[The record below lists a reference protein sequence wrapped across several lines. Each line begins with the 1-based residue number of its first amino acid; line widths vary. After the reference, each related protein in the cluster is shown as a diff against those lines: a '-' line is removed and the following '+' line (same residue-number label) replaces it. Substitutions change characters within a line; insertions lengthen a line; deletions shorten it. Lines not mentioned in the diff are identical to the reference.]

1 MNPYY
6 PNPCPAPPN
15 PAMMNTKRFS
25 RQKNWERPEKTE
37 TDSINDDKAKIAQ
50 KLENYVE
57 VENID
62 YVSSNTHI
70 RYYVFDTRGDVPS
83 YKFRLGGLLVMK
95 HTDYVVLSN
104 GNLTWSVPKK
114 TEHSGKTYPTMFYRI
129 MTPYEMQQK
138 KADESR
144 QENDNKQVVLT
155 KQQEELE
162 RQKAEIEKLKR
173 VILKMSRQEE
183 LNAENQTVV
192 SNASKI
198 NGKGRSDVTDPKGK
212 GRKKNID

>member
-25 RQKNWERPEKTE
+25 RQKNWVRPEKTE
-37 TDSINDDKAKIAQ
+37 TDKINEDEQKIQ
-50 KLENYVE
+50 EKLQNYIE

-62 YVSSNTHI
+62 FVSSNTHV
-70 RYYVFDTRGDVPS
+70 RYFVFDTRGDDPS
-83 YKFRLGGLLVMK
+83 YKFRSGGLLAMK

-114 TEHSGKTYPTMFYRI
+114 TEHLGKMYPTRFFRVY
-129 MTPYEMQQK
+129 TPYEMQQK

-144 QENDNKQVVLT
+144 QENDQKQVVLSE
-155 KQQEELE
+155 QQQELE

-173 VILKMSRQEE
+173 VIVKMSKNDQ
-183 LNAENQTVV
+183 LTAENQTVV
-192 SNASKI
+192 SSASRMAGGSSSKTR
-198 NGKGRSDVTDPKGK
+198 KG
-212 GRKKNID
+212 KNID

>member
-25 RQKNWERPEKTE
+25 RQKNWVRPDKTE
-37 TDSINDDKAKIAQ
+37 TDKINEDDQKIQ
-50 KLENYVE
+50 EKLQNYVE

-62 YVSSNTHI
+62 FVSSNTHV
-70 RYYVFDTRGDVPS
+70 RYFVFDTRGDEPS
-83 YKFRLGGLLVMK
+83 YKFRSGGLLAMK

-114 TEHSGKTYPTMFYRI
+114 TEHLGKMYPTRFFRVL
-129 MTPYEMQQK
+129 TPYEMQQK

-144 QENDNKQVVLT
+144 QENDQKQVVLSE
-155 KQQEELE
+155 QQQELE

-173 VILKMSRQEE
+173 VIVKMSKQEQ
-183 LNAENQTVV
+183 LSAENQTVV
-192 SNASKI
+192 SSASRMAGGSK
-198 NGKGRSDVTDPKGK
+198 P
-212 GRKKNID
+212 RKSKNID